1 MFDCPGDIDNV
12 VLQSR
17 YIDRYREGYSA
28 GLDAARREMRN
39 ILQMTGIVESRCLD
53 ADVIQRVRDGMW
65 GSLMIVSCRQ
75 WHELKQEVQELRRA
89 LSAYA
94 PRTEDDPEE

>member
-1 MFDCPGDIDNV
+1 MFDRPGDIDNV

-17 YIDRYREGYSA
+17 YTDGFNA
-28 GLDAARREMRN
+28 GLDAARREMLN
-39 ILQMTGIVESRCLD
+39 ILQMPGFVESRCLG
-53 ADVIQRVRDGMW
+53 ADVIQRVRDGAW

-89 LSAYA
+89 LSAYD
-94 PRTEDDPEE
+94 PRPEDAPEE